1 MVEDAT
7 VKNAYQ
13 VVQVQ
18 IIATQRTYDY
28 AWRGAEPLKPGDWVK
43 LPGNVVSADGTLGRV
58 ASTNPPSWKGEL
70 KEILERTPAPDPWK
84 ARFSAVRSRE
94 EASRLWHLAK
104 RDKDMTKERLQGC
117 VDAAN
122 QTLEKLEDR
131 AAQARR
137 ESAPQTYEPPF

>member
-7 VKNAYQ
+7 VKDAYQ

-70 KEILERTPAPDPWK
+70 KEILERTDAPDPWK
-84 ARFSAVRSRE
+84 ARFSAVRSRD
-94 EASRLWHLAK
+94 EASRIWNLAK
-104 RDKDMTKERLQGC
+104 KDPAMTPQRLQEC

-122 QTLEKLEDR
+122 QALEKLGAPGGR
-131 AAQARR
+131 QTAPPQ
-137 ESAPQTYEPPF
+137 PQTYEPPF